1 MAAMT
6 VSTHIPWKRLT
17 AEVTVIVASI
27 LLAFS
32 IDAWWDNRIEAEGE
46 RWLLERLRSDFTGMQ
61 HDLTVAFEDHQLT
74 ADACLALLEMSTTE
88 STLPITP
95 EVDQMVGRVFLA
107 SRTFNPGSGAVEV
120 FLNSELSRLVR
131 NQPLADLLIRWSAL
145 VDDMVEEEAQMQKGV
160 SERWTPFLAART
172 DVGPIIAA
180 FNPLFAELS
189 VAGADQPERKPL
201 VADTAFRNEIMDR
214 YKWQSL
220 ALRDIEP
227 LRETVQEILLLLDAE
242 LGP

>member
-6 VSTHIPWKRLT
+6 ASPDIPWKRLS

-61 HDLTVAFEDHQLT
+61 HDLSVAFEDHRLT
-74 ADACLALLEMSTTE
+74 ADACLALLELSA
-88 STLPITP
+88 SDPTLPLTA
-95 EVDQMVGRVFLA
+95 EVDQMLSMVFLA

-120 FLNSELSRLVR
+120 FLNSEMSRLVR
-131 NQPLADLLIRWSAL
+131 NQSLADLLIRWFAL
-145 VDDMVEEEAQMQKGV
+145 VEELVEEEAQMQKGV

-172 DVGPIIAA
+172 DIA
-180 FNPLFAELS
+180 PLLS
-189 VAGADQPERKPL
+189 ALDPLYVDVSNAGRGSPERTPL
-201 VADTAFRNEIMDR
+201 VADTAFRNEVIDR
-214 YKWQSL
+214 YKWQLL

-227 LRETVQEILLLLDAE
+227 LRAAVQEVLLLLEDE
-242 LGP
+242 LGR